1 MSALA
6 GRTIIVTGAS
16 RGIGRAIAL
25 RAAADGAN
33 LVIAAKSDQPH
44 PKLPGT
50 IHTVAAEVEA
60 AGGRALP
67 LAVDVRSEDDVRR
80 MAAETVRAFGGIDC
94 LVNNAGAISLTSTA
108 DTPPKRYDLL
118 QQINVRAVF
127 LCAQACLAHL
137 RRSPGAHILNL
148 SPPLSFDPKWLAPHV
163 AYTISK
169 YGMTLCTL
177 GMAREFAPD
186 GIAVNSLWPRT
197 IIDTAAIGMLIGPEG
212 RKMCRTP
219 QIVADAAYRILG
231 TSGLELTGQT
241 LLDEDVLRQG
251 GVTDFSAYACAP
263 GEPLQ
268 PDLFVD

>member
-60 AGGRALP
+60 AAGRALP

-127 LCAQACLAHL
+127 LCASVSCASAALAGSAHPESVPAAL
-137 RRSPGAHILNL
+137 FRSQVAGAARGVHDFEVRHDALHAGHGPRICPRRHCRQ
-148 SPPLSFDPKWLAPHV
+148 LA
-163 AYTISK
+163 
-169 YGMTLCTL
+169 L
-177 GMAREFAPD
+177 
-186 GIAVNSLWPRT
+186 
-197 IIDTAAIGMLIGPEG
+197 AADDHRHRGDRHADRSRG

-219 QIVADAAYRILG
+219 QIVADAAYRILC

-251 GVTDFSAYACAP
+251 GVTDFSVYACAP
-263 GEPLQ
+263 GERLQ